1 MEERITGHTEL
12 VGLIATPIRHS
23 KSPEMHNAA
32 FRKLGLDLAYL
43 AFDIQ
48 EYQLE
53 DALKYYASL
62 MDDDKHRMI
71 ALSQITN
78 ISTLLMENF
87 KVL

>member
-48 EYQLE
+48 EYQIE
-53 DALKYYASL
+53 DALKGY
-62 MDDDKHRMI
+62 K
-71 ALSQITN
+71 ALNVIGSN
-78 ISTLLMENF
+78 AL
-87 KVL
+87 